1 MPFKIVRNDIT
12 KMTTEAIVNT
22 ANEKPT
28 VGTGCDFAVYNAA
41 GYDELLSWRKKYI
54 GAVEEGEAFISP
66 GFRLPAKYIIHTV
79 SPLYIDGEHGEEELL
94 RSCYRKSLALAAG
107 HGIRSIAFPLISTGG
122 FGYPKE
128 EGMRIAVDEIHAFL
142 LKSDMQIFLV
152 VFDER
157 ATRMG
162 RSLYP
167 DLEAYI
173 DRNYVQEK
181 RTEEYGDA
189 FFAAHEARE
198 GASSEVPFAAR
209 EAGEGAFPEVP
220 FAAREAREEAS
231 RKPYYD
237 AYGGENDASNQIN
250 IGGLAASGKKRE
262 KRENRRKPG
271 LFERLKAARRKDAG
285 KGEVLSS
292 PSAAGSADERGFLSL
307 PSAARP
313 PYSEETYPEA
323 SYLEACPG
331 ASYLDD
337 ADYEA
342 PDFDEADSEAPY
354 GTISG
359 ETAVEDD
366 DAILELERRLAERMA
381 HMSDTFPEYLLYL
394 IRKNGLDNADVYK
407 RAIVDKKVFS
417 KIKNNP
423 DYHPKKLTALCLCV
437 GARLNI
443 DETRDLL
450 ARAGYALSPC
460 DKTDIIFSYFIEH
473 RIYDMIE
480 RDIQLEEH
488 GLPCIIA

>member
-12 KMTTEAIVNT
+12 KMATEAIVNT
-22 ANEKPT
+22 ANDKPT

-41 GYDELLSWRKKYI
+41 GYDELLSWRRKYI
-54 GAVEEGEAFISP
+54 GTVAEGDVFITP
-66 GFRLPAKYIIHTV
+66 GFQLPAKYIIHAV
-79 SPLYIDGEHGEEELL
+79 SPFFIDGNHGEEELL

-142 LKSDMQIFLV
+142 LKSDMQIYLV

-162 RSLYP
+162 RNLYP

-181 RTEEYGDA
+181 RIEEYGNA
-189 FFAAHEARE
+189 YI
-198 GASSEVPFAAR
+198 AAR
-209 EAGEGAFPEVP
+209 EAGAEAPSQEYNSREGREKAPEQALYYAAPGTGKDTSNQVNYAD
-220 FAAREAREEAS
+220 FAAS
-231 RKPYYD
+231 H
-237 AYGGENDASNQIN
+237 
-250 IGGLAASGKKRE
+250 KKRE
-262 KRENRRKPG
+262 KRQKPG
-271 LFERLKAARRKDAG
+271 LFGRLRAARRKDSAKEG
-285 KGEVLSS
+285 ALSS
-292 PSAAGSADERGFLSL
+292 HSASESADLKESFQQPSAS
-307 PSAARP
+307 RP
-313 PYSEETYPEA
+313 PYIGGGYPGSPDISGGYPGPPDISGGYPGPPCSGEAFPEESYEEHSEEVYGAYSEEA
-323 SYLEACPG
+323 GLA
-331 ASYLDD
+331 DD
-337 ADYEA
+337 Y
-342 PDFDEADSEAPY
+342 
-354 GTISG
+354 
-359 ETAVEDD
+359 
-366 DAILELERRLAERMA
+366 AILELERRLEERMA
-381 HMSDTFPEYLLYL
+381 HMADTFPEYLLYL

-437 GARLNI
+437 GAKLNL
-443 DETRDLL
+443 DETKDLL

-473 RIYDMIE
+473 GIYDMIE
-480 RDIQLEEH
+480 LDIQLEEH